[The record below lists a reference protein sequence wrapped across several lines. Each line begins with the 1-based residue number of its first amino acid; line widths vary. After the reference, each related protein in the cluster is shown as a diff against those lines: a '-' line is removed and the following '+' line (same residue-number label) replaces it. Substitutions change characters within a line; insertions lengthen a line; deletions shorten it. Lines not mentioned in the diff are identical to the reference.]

1 MYRIMVCDDDKADRE
16 KTEALVI
23 RLMERLGEACRTE
36 YAASPEELLRAREK
50 GAEWDLI
57 LLDILM
63 DGPSGLQLA
72 EELHRDGD
80 GTDVVFVTSCAEY
93 ALEGYRSYP
102 VSYLLKP
109 LTKENLMP
117 VLEHCLS
124 RWREEPFLNL
134 DIGEGGRE
142 MVPLKEICYIE
153 VFRRELVVHCA
164 GRDVTGTGALS
175 AVIKQLPATKFY
187 RSHRSFLVNLE
198 WVTGIQRYHYILKDR
213 NTVPIAVRSYAEAQ
227 QKWLD
232 YFS

>member
-1 MYRIMVCDDDKADRE
+1 MYRIMICDDEKADRE

-23 RLMERLGEACRTE
+23 HLMERLGEACRTE
-36 YAASPEELLRAREK
+36 YAASPSELLRAREK

-109 LTKENLMP
+109 LTKESLMP

-124 RWREEPFLNL
+124 RRREEPFLNL

-142 MVPLKEICYIE
+142 MVSQKEICYIE

-164 GRDVTGTGALS
+164 GRVMTGTGALS
-175 AVIKQLPATKFY
+175 AVVKQLPGTKFY

-198 WVTGIQRYHYILKDR
+198 WVTGIQRYHYILKDG

-232 YFS
+232 YFT